1 MDFLKDCI
9 PSRWILV
16 LMVLLVAILAPR
28 KGWAQAIVL
37 AFLIP
42 MLVLHARSWLSRL

>member
-28 KGWAQAIVL
+28 KGWAQALVL
-37 AFLIP
+37 APCAQL
-42 MLVLHARSWLSRL
+42 AQQTLS